1 MSDIAITALI
11 VLGVIGVSLFFY
23 RMSKDSASNAAGK
36 FSKINAEMA
45 ESDVAMYDETT
56 VSGNEVLNA
65 INKYK
70 SEELGIAV
78 WTKAGEEATYYN
90 YKIEGLDND
99 GEVEDEKTGASL
111 GKKTDASSI
120 QVAKTKGLST
130 YVNPTGNFEAHVVKD
145 SNDVV
150 VGLTFKQV

>member
-78 WTKAGEEATYYN
+78 WTKAGGEATYYN
-90 YKIEGLDND
+90 CAIDGLNSN
-99 GEVEDEKTGASL
+99 GEIDDDDKGASL
-111 GKKTDASSI
+111 GQKSDASSI
-120 QVAKTKGLST
+120 QAAKTKGLST
-130 YVNPTGNFEAHVVKD
+130 YINPTGNFEAHVVKD

>member
-78 WTKAGEEATYYN
+78 WTKAGGDNEKTFYN
-90 YKIEGLDND
+90 YGIAELND
-99 GEVEDEKTGASL
+99 ANPSDSENIKLGEKS
-111 GKKTDASSI
+111 DASSI
-120 QVAKTKGLST
+120 QAAKTKGLST
-130 YVNPTGNFEAHVVKD
+130 YINPTGNFEAHVVKD